1 MTWAPPGFR
10 GRIGVARR
18 DITPPP
24 GIYSRCWGPSRH
36 PTSLGVHRPLTAT
49 ALAIRPEAGEPLL
62 LLALDLGWWQRA
74 RDEAH
79 VRRAV
84 LERLA
89 LAPARVLVSL
99 SHTHSGPS
107 ICGDDVD
114 QPGGELVLPYL
125 DAVADAAV
133 DAADEAL
140 AGSVGATLEWAVG
153 RSAVAANRDLPADG
167 RRLVGFN
174 PAAVAD
180 DTVLVGRVS
189 SDDGV
194 PLAVVVN
201 YACHPTTLAWQNR
214 LISPDFVGALRATVE
229 ERHGGLCVFLQ
240 GASGELGPREQYVGE
255 VAVADRPGE
264 AIGHAVLAAL
274 TTLPPPG
281 TELACLEVV
290 ESGAPLALWGP
301 RARRAPEQ
309 VAASVVEVPVELK
322 PVPSLAELE
331 RDWEGIGE
339 ESRRERLRRAR
350 RLRDDYEDPS
360 RATHPVWVWRLGET
374 IVVAHPGEAYSLLQR
389 ELRDAFPGSA
399 VVVANVTNGPG
410 FVYLPPSEFY
420 EEDIYPVWQTLLA
433 PGSLERVVA
442 AARDEV
448 ARLLA
453 HPAAAAGAPE
463 GARR

>member
-10 GRIGVARR
+10 GRMGVARR
-18 DITPPP
+18 EITPPP
-24 GIYSRCWGPSRH
+24 GIYSRSWGPSRH

-174 PAAVAD
+174 PAAAAD
-180 DTVLVGRVS
+180 DTVLVGRAT
-189 SDDGV
+189 SDDGA

-214 LISPDFVGALRATVE
+214 LDLAGLR
-229 ERHGGLCVFLQ
+229 RRP
-240 GASGELGPREQYVGE
+240 PR
-255 VAVADRPGE
+255 DRRG
-264 AIGHAVLAAL
+264 
-274 TTLPPPG
+274 
-281 TELACLEVV
+281 
-290 ESGAPLALWGP
+290 
-301 RARRAPEQ
+301 RARR
-309 VAASVVEVPVELK
+309 VVPV
-322 PVPSLAELE
+322 PAGCV
-331 RDWEGIGE
+331 
-339 ESRRERLRRAR
+339 RRAR
-350 RLRDDYEDPS
+350 
-360 RATHPVWVWRLGET
+360 A
-374 IVVAHPGEAYSLLQR
+374 
-389 ELRDAFPGSA
+389 
-399 VVVANVTNGPG
+399 
-410 FVYLPPSEFY
+410 
-420 EEDIYPVWQTLLA
+420 
-433 PGSLERVVA
+433 
-442 AARDEV
+442 
-448 ARLLA
+448 
-453 HPAAAAGAPE
+453 E
-463 GARR
+463 GAVRRTTWPSPTATARRSATPSSPP